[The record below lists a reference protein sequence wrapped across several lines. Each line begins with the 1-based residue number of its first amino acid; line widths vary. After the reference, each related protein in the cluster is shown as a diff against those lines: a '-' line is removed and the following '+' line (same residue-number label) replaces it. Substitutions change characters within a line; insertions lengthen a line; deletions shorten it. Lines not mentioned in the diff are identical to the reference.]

1 MTEPGLPAE
10 SVLNLDD
17 RPSPPPP
24 ARRFGPSVLFIAL
37 LAIGVLVAIALWVV
51 PKVAT
56 PPGPATERPQS
67 EAPAPQAPGQAQVDA
82 VPLPNIRH
90 PLPVLPFDPDLPALG
105 QSDPSFRD
113 TLLATLGSS
122 DLAGW
127 LVPQDLI
134 RHIVATVDNLPRT
147 TALARV
153 SPLKPVPGSFVTS
166 GSGNEIV
173 IAAEN
178 ARRYEPLVRA
188 LEAVDAER
196 VVALY
201 FRWYPRFQ
209 EAYRELGYPDGH
221 FNDRLVEAIDTLL
234 AAPEPKAALAVVQP
248 KVLWRFADPALEA
261 LPSGQKIMLRIGPEN
276 AARAKARLLAFRRL
290 VATGSPR

>member
-1 MTEPGLPAE
+1 MTEPGSPAE

-24 ARRFGPSVLFIAL
+24 ARRFGPSVLFIAV
-37 LAIGVLVAIALWVV
+37 LAIAVLVAIALWIV

-56 PPGPATERPQS
+56 PPGPATEPPQS
-67 EAPAPQAPGQAQVDA
+67 EAPQAPGPAQVDA
-82 VPLPNIRH
+82 VPLPKIRH
-90 PLPVLPFDPDLPALG
+90 PLPALPFDPDLPALG

-113 TLLATLGSS
+113 MLLATLSGS

-134 RHIVATVDNLPRT
+134 RHIVATVDNLPRS

-153 SPLKPVPGSFVTS
+153 SPLKPVPGTFVTS

-178 ARRYEPLVRA
+178 ARRYEPLVRT

-221 FNDRLVEAIDTLL
+221 FNDRLVEAIDSVL
-234 AAPEPKAALAVVQP
+234 AAPEPKGALAVVQP
-248 KVLWRFADPALEA
+248 KVLWRFSDPALEA
-261 LPSGQKIMLRIGPEN
+261 LPSGQKVMLRIGPEN
-276 AARAKARLLAFRRL
+276 AARVKARLLALRRL
-290 VATGSPR
+290 VATGAPR

>member
-17 RPSPPPP
+17 RPSQPPP
-24 ARRFGPSVLFIAL
+24 ARRFGPSVLVIAV
-37 LAIGVLVAIALWVV
+37 LAIAALAAIALWVV

-56 PPGPATERPQS
+56 LPGPAVEPPQS
-67 EAPAPQAPGQAQVDA
+67 EARQGAGPAQVDA
-82 VPLPNIRH
+82 VPLPEIRH
-90 PLPVLPFDPDLPALG
+90 PLPVLPFDPALPALG
-105 QSDPSFRD
+105 QSDPPFRD
-113 TLLATLGSS
+113 MLLATLSS
-122 DLAGW
+122 GDLAGW

-134 RHIVATVDNLPRT
+134 RHIVATVDNLPRS
-147 TALARV
+147 TALAHM
-153 SPLKPVPGSFVTS
+153 SPLKPVPRTFVTS
-166 GSGNEIV
+166 GSSNEIV

-196 VVALY
+196 VVAVY
-201 FRWYPRFQ
+201 VRWYPRFQ

-221 FNDRLVEAIDTLL
+221 FNDRLVAAIDSVLD
-234 AAPEPKAALAVVQP
+234 APEPTGALAVVQP

-261 LPSGQKIMLRIGPEN
+261 LPSGQKIMLRMGPEN

-290 VATGSPR
+290 VATGAPR